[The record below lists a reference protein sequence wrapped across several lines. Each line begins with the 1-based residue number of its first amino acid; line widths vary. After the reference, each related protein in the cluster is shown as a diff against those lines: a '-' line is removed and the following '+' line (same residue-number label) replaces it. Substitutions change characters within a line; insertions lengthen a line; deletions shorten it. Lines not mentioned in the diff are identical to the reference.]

1 MFDRDN
7 DPEYG
12 LCATEEVEDQDDQQD
27 DHQDADESVT
37 RSSDREHFSS
47 SSTFLV
53 SRRCAG
59 LTPCCVALLPMPV
72 YDSMSRAC
80 SAGVR

>member
-1 MFDRDN
+1 
-7 DPEYG
+7 
-12 LCATEEVEDQDDQQD
+12 
-27 DHQDADESVT
+27 
-37 RSSDREHFSS
+37 
-47 SSTFLV
+47 LV